1 MSDGTGHFSDLFCDV
16 KWSRVEIQAE
26 FRKKIAHPVRRQ
38 QLWQAPIWGTHTSLD
53 VRISQIQ
60 FPSDFNPRAIHIS
73 KADMLDGFVAWI
85 IYKRQR
91 SHLSYVQLHGVRRR
105 EKENFIIDPVFISST
120 SVLDSFLWSHGHTLH
135 PFSLVLYQ
143 EIERT
148 EPTSVGPHCLWLP
161 VGSGPWEASC
171 CCCC

>member
-16 KWSRVEIQAE
+16 KWRRVEIQAE
-26 FRKKIAHPVRRQ
+26 FRMKIAHPVRRQ

-91 SHLSYVQLHGVRRR
+91 SHLSYVHTIPLLSINLEKKTKTLSHKDICIPIFIEVLFTMTKIQKQLKGLSILSIC
-105 EKENFIIDPVFISST
+105 KWIK
-120 SVLDSFLWSHGHTLH
+120 
-135 PFSLVLYQ
+135 
-143 EIERT
+143 
-148 EPTSVGPHCLWLP
+148 
-161 VGSGPWEASC
+161 
-171 CCCC
+171 

>member
-16 KWSRVEIQAE
+16 KWRRVEIQAE
-26 FRKKIAHPVRRQ
+26 FRMKIAHPVRRQ

-105 EKENFIIDPVFISST
+105 EKETLSLILCLSPAHLYWILSFGPTDTLST
-120 SVLDSFLWSHGHTLH
+120 RSHWFCIRKLKGLNRH
-135 PFSLVLYQ
+135 Q
-143 EIERT
+143 
-148 EPTSVGPHCLWLP
+148 
-161 VGSGPWEASC
+161 
-171 CCCC
+171 